1 VGGPPVPRGGEP
13 AGQGH
18 RGWPPDH
25 IRLAVTSYSGAEVFL
40 VSTATDK
47 GTATIP
53 VGREPRD
60 VEYTPD
66 GRYISTTNN
75 EDNTVSVIDA
85 ATNKVIDTI
94 KTGTQPTSIDFLPN
108 GRQGY
113 VTDEGSGTLEILKN
127 YPQ

>member
-1 VGGPPVPRGGEP
+1 MSSRKTRSGCPGPASNG
-13 AGQGH
+13 
-18 RGWPPDH
+18 
-25 IRLAVTSYSGAEVFL
+25 GAEVFI

-47 GTATIP
+47 VVATIP
-53 VGREPRD
+53 VGREPLD

-66 GRYISTTNN
+66 GRYIYTTNS

-94 KTGTQPTSIDFLPN
+94 KAGKQPTSIDFLPN

-113 VTDEGSGTLEILKN
+113 VTNENSGTVEILN
-127 YPQ
+127 LPQ